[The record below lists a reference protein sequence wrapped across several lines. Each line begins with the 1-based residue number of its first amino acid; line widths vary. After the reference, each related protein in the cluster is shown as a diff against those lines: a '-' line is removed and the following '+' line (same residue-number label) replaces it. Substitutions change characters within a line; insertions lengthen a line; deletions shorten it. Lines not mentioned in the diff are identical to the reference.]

1 MELKDIIALSVGA
14 IILLITIVYLVHNQ
28 KQKVNEWLLWA
39 VTEAEKLLGEK
50 TGQLKLH
57 TVYSWFCSHFPI
69 VAAVLPFKV
78 FSAWVDTAVDT
89 LKEWLKSNKYVI
101 AYVNEQEATKK
112 SEENNNVNLHE

>member
-1 MELKDIIALSVGA
+1 MY
-14 IILLITIVYLVHNQ
+14 LIRNQ

-69 VAAVLPFKV
+69 FAAILPFKV
-78 FSAWVDTAVDT
+78 FSAWVDVAVNT
-89 LKEWLKSNKYVI
+89 LKEWLKSNKYVT
-101 AYVNEQEATKK
+101 AYVNDQDPAKK
-112 SEENNNVNLHE
+112 SGEEKQMEEINNVNLYK